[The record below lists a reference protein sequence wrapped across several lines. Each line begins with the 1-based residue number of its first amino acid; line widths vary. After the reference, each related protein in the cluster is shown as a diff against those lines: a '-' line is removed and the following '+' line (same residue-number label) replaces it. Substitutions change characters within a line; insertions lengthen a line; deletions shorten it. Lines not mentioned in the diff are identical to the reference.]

1 MSRKLWNDK
10 NILEVAMIKKNVLIG
25 IAEHHYKTSARAPGR
40 VLLSVGTAVEARSRC
55 VDIEVTSPKTLFLSH
70 LNSKFMFKIKGVSF

>member
-1 MSRKLWNDK
+1 M

-40 VLLSVGTAVEARSRC
+40 VGSFGRHSGRSKVEVRR
-55 VDIEVTSPKTLFLSH
+55 H
-70 LNSKFMFKIKGVSF
+70 